1 MQKIVASV
9 VATALL
15 VLGGCASNQFTYT
28 STVSVPQTVKLVEL
42 SSNEVIWS
50 VDVPVG
56 QQLTLDF
63 NDRNDKTNPARPDLM
78 SWRLSEIGGSTN
90 VKNSLPVP
98 PAWNRRVDSSIRR
111 QGAEA
116 VPAAEAVAPSEAR

>member
-9 VATALL
+9 VGAALL
-15 VLGGCASNQFTYT
+15 ALGGCASNQFTYT
-28 STVSVPQTVKLVEL
+28 STTTVSQTVKLVEL

-90 VKNSLPVP
+90 VKNTLPAP
-98 PAWNRRVDSSIRR
+98 PSWNRRIDTAIRR

-116 VPAAEAVAPSEAR
+116 VPAAEAVAQPESR